1 MVKWKSDLL
10 EAWSLRKQPTFG
22 DATTGFPAKW
32 RLRKERRNSIMM
44 TPHFP
49 ELGGASDWLNHISYA
64 VRPIRSTTQIWV
76 VTCHQYGISALVSL
90 TSFGGKTSGSVAKC
104 RLFSQATWSS
114 TKTVIWE
121 YYGIFSQRPIKPRMA
136 NPGDGPVGPQSSTHI
151 IFNPNW
157 SPKAKKNYF
166 RGRAHHLILGSG
178 WLPLPPRPTHLKR
191 ERFSNHDGNSN
202 ENVTKAIGLTVHLQ
216 QPFLYIS
223 LPSLY
228 DHDVKLTSSDV
239 LLRT

>member
-1 MVKWKSDLL
+1 M
-10 EAWSLRKQPTFG
+10 
-22 DATTGFPAKW
+22 
-32 RLRKERRNSIMM
+32 
-44 TPHFP
+44 
-49 ELGGASDWLNHISYA
+49 
-64 VRPIRSTTQIWV
+64 
-76 VTCHQYGISALVSL
+76 TCHQYGISALISQK
-90 TSFGGKTSGSVAKC
+90 SFGGKTSGSVAKC

-136 NPGDGPVGPQSSTHI
+136 NLGDGPGGPQSSTHI

-157 SPKAKKNYF
+157 NPKAKKKLFSRPGEPSYL
-166 RGRAHHLILGSG
+166 RVWMTALS
-178 WLPLPPRPTHLKR
+178 PRPTHLKR

>member
-1 MVKWKSDLL
+1 
-10 EAWSLRKQPTFG
+10 
-22 DATTGFPAKW
+22 
-32 RLRKERRNSIMM
+32 M
-44 TPHFP
+44 TRHYP
-49 ELGGASDWLNHISYA
+49 ELGGASDWLNQISYA
-64 VRPIRSTTQIWV
+64 VRPIRSTTQTWV
-76 VTCHQYGISALVSL
+76 VTCHQYGISALVS
-90 TSFGGKTSGSVAKC
+90 SGSVAKC

-136 NPGDGPVGPQSSTHI
+136 NPGDGPGGPQSSTHI
-151 IFNPNW
+151 ILNLN
-157 SPKAKKNYF
+157 SSSKAKKNYF

-178 WLPLPPRPTHLKR
+178 CLPLSPRPTHLKR

-202 ENVTKAIGLTVHLQ
+202 ENVTRAIGLTVQLQ

>member
-1 MVKWKSDLL
+1 
-10 EAWSLRKQPTFG
+10 
-22 DATTGFPAKW
+22 
-32 RLRKERRNSIMM
+32 M
-44 TPHFP
+44 TRHYP
-49 ELGGASDWLNHISYA
+49 ELGGASDWLNQISYA

-76 VTCHQYGISALVSL
+76 VTCHQYGISALVSQ

-104 RLFSQATWSS
+104 RLFSQATLSS

-121 YYGIFSQRPIKPRMA
+121 YYGMA
-136 NPGDGPVGPQSSTHI
+136 NPGDGPGGPQSSTHI

-157 SPKAKKNYF
+157 NPKAKKNYF

-178 WLPLPPRPTHLKR
+178 WLPLSPRPTRLKR